1 MGPIEACA
9 CVDCHYLK
17 DVQKNLLNLLRS
29 AMPTTATRGK
39 YRKIKITNLKPDLFK
54 KHITP
59 CINLCHSFFGWI
71 CVYSVFY
78 RLHNQWLHRPFGIPH
93 HLGGLRFRWWPWW
106 LAVASAGR
114 LECTS
119 WPVLGWR
126 TYIYI
131 YIFVVWWGNWMKESL
146 QKSHLRSLLPKLYC
160 RGISNCIMY
169 VRMYVCFW
177 LFKYT
182 YTWYMSIFLLF
193 TIAFAIIIIT
203 RAWFV
208 AILLSSQWSF
218 QSDSVGLMSAP
229 MFQAQPWSFG
239 TPTLGFTYVELVESI
254 QPLLLNNRLGW
265 TLEAV
270 VHARQGYISF
280 FFVQDS
286 EVTTTPTNL

>member
-1 MGPIEACA
+1 MTMVAC
-9 CVDCHYLK
+9 CCFSGTTWVYLVTGVGVK
-17 DVQKNLLNLLRS
+17 D
-29 AMPTTATRGK
+29 
-39 YRKIKITNLKPDLFK
+39 
-54 KHITP
+54 
-59 CINLCHSFFGWI
+59 
-71 CVYSVFY
+71 
-78 RLHNQWLHRPFGIPH
+78 
-93 HLGGLRFRWWPWW
+93 
-106 LAVASAGR
+106 
-114 LECTS
+114 
-119 WPVLGWR
+119 
-126 TYIYI
+126 IYI